1 MFTPEHSLHWSC
13 ARCPMLGALRSISL
27 AVALLA
33 AVAQNIEPPVLPEGH
48 FCQHPVS
55 KGDPPAHPCNCQ
67 RECLPNVELGDDG
80 KPHET
85 VTVKED
91 PQCKQFCHAEHCHCP
106 AKNCQ

>member
-1 MFTPEHSLHWSC
+1 
-13 ARCPMLGALRSISL
+13 MLGALRSISL

-55 KGDPPAHPCNCQ
+55 KGDAPAHPYSCQ

>member
-1 MFTPEHSLHWSC
+1 
-13 ARCPMLGALRSISL
+13 MLGALRSIPL

-33 AVAQNIEPPVLPEGH
+33 AVAQHVEPPVFPEGH
-48 FCQHPVS
+48 FCQHHVS
-55 KGDPPAHPCNCQ
+55 KGDATAHPCDCQ
-67 RECLPNVELGDDG
+67 RECVPNIELGEDG

-91 PQCKQFCHAEHCHCP
+91 PQCKQFCHADHCHCP